1 MERMNFRDNGEDHN
15 FWQNYTDLMSGFL
28 IVFIITS
35 LMAYVGYK
43 SFVDIFTVNSNG
55 EVTVKDVIV
64 NHKLYKKIRE
74 FQVVSKELGKKSE
87 YFTYN
92 DEFRRFE
99 CSIDVQFEPGKATI
113 KDQYKPALIAAG
125 RELETLVSSYQN
137 KANNI
142 AFKII
147 IDGRAANNLD
157 SSVNG
162 GKPWVKGDPTWKAM
176 EVRSYERARAVRD
189 LWEDYGIFN
198 ADVSHSNLDVII
210 SGSGFGGSGR
220 YKQQKGSNIDNEARN
235 KTFIIQIIPYINF

>member
-1 MERMNFRDNGEDHN
+1 MGRLNFRDNGEDHN

-74 FQVVSKELGKKSE
+74 FQVVSKELGKKSK
-87 YFTYN
+87 YFQYN

-99 CSIDVQFEPGKATI
+99 CSIDVQFEPGDAII
-113 KDQYKPALIAAG
+113 KDKYKADLIAAG
-125 RELETLVSSYQN
+125 KELESLVSSFQN
-137 KANNI
+137 KADNI

-147 IDGRAANNLD
+147 IDGRAANNLAG
-157 SSVNG
+157 SING
-162 GKPWVKGDPTWKAM
+162 GKPWVKGDATWKAM

-189 LWEDYGIFN
+189 LWEENGIFN
-198 ADVSHSNLDVII
+198 ADANHSNLDVII
-210 SGSGFGGSGR
+210 SGSGFGGTGR
-220 YKQQKGSNIDNEARN
+220 YKQQKGSSVDNEARN